1 MKTRGAQPR
10 RPGALAPG
18 CRASIADAPGRRTAE
33 VYRAG
38 AAARGLRR
46 GPLAGPSDL
55 LERGGG
61 YGGGRRVYPREIPA
75 TRDRVGSDRWRR
87 WRGRRGGRARKGEPA
102 HSSATTATRSSI
114 TCAALIG
121 VDPVAGEASVQ
132 PGAARPV
139 AS

>member
-1 MKTRGAQPR
+1 MHLRIRTSQFAAQRQLGSMTARWFEALFATVNQLFDDLKSKPFDGA
-10 RPGALAPG
+10 
-18 CRASIADAPGRRTAE
+18 
-33 VYRAG
+33 
-38 AAARGLRR
+38 RR
-46 GPLAGPSDL
+46 GPG
-55 LERGGG
+55 
-61 YGGGRRVYPREIPA
+61 VYPREIPA